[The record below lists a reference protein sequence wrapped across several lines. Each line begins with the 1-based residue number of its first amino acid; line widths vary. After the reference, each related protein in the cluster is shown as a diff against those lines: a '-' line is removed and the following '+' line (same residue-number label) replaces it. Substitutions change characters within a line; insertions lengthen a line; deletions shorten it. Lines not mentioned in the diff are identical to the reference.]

1 MRFTSALRSMAA
13 GLALL
18 SSTASPPALAESRA
32 FPVEISVVAVTPLTN
47 SIEAVGTLRSGETVI
62 IRPEIAGRVSRILF
76 EEGRPVAAGTPLVE
90 LDASTFMAEVA
101 VARAD
106 LALAEA
112 EAERARTLFAQK
124 TGTGRAR
131 DEATAR
137 LATTKAA
144 LQLAEAQFAKTRI
157 VAPFGGI
164 LGLREVSVGDVVQ
177 PGQAM
182 VNLESIDPLKLDFA
196 VPETMLTRLAVG
208 QTVDIVLDARPGEHF
223 AGTVYA
229 INPAI
234 DDAGRAI
241 HLRALVPNP
250 EGRLRPGLFAR
261 ARLDTAPSGDSMTVP
276 EQALTA
282 RHGKV
287 YVYKVTGDTV
297 AETEVTLGRRLS
309 GSVEVLSGL
318 GPGDTIVTAGQQR
331 LRDGAK
337 IEVVAPDGT
346 PAQRTGG

>member
-1 MRFTSALRSMAA
+1 MRPDPTEFEGRRILVTAGTKGAGRATVQRFLAGGARVITAARAAPETSTGAEFVQADLMTLE
-13 GLALL
+13 GCE
-18 SSTASPPALAESRA
+18 ALAQAAMDR
-32 FPVEISVVAVTPLTN
+32 FGGVDVLVHVVGGSSAP
-47 SIEAVGTLRSGETVI
+47 
-62 IRPEIAGRVSRILF
+62 
-76 EEGRPVAAGTPLVE
+76 
-90 LDASTFMAEVA
+90 
-101 VARAD
+101 
-106 LALAEA
+106 
-112 EAERARTLFAQK
+112 
-124 TGTGRAR
+124 
-131 DEATAR
+131 ATAR

-157 VAPFGGI
+157 LAPFGGI